1 MIQPEQVVKKAK
13 DTPWNIID
21 EEAVLLNLD
30 TGHYYILNETGCRIW
45 ELLDGKKTVAEV
57 VDCICT
63 EYAVSKPRAMQ
74 DIIHIL
80 HQLYQEK
87 LVEIEPSPAAST

>member
-1 MIQPEQVVKKAK
+1 MAISARQIPEKAP

-45 ELLDGKKTVAEV
+45 EMVDGRKTVEELAAQLCEEYEV
-57 VDCICT
+57 ELEVALRDT
-63 EYAVSKPRAMQ
+63 TR
-74 DIIHIL
+74 IL
-80 HQLYQEK
+80 EELLQEK
-87 LVEIEPSPAAST
+87 LIRIVRA